1 VKRPYILLVFPEYFI
16 TLSAKN
22 KQKSDNC
29 NDMSKIAGYILILN
43 SNRYSSFRNNSYN
56 EFSEP
61 VPEFKYSRNRPLIC
75 FITNQ
80 SGIITHIGFGA
91 RGLRAGTDLS
101 KLNIEDIFEL
111 NTAVS
116 VMEIA
121 RLSVPKVKLNLI
133 DIATNGGLLS
143 AASFEEFLRI
153 FLEKVPETISILGRY
168 TKERR
173 LRIEK
178 ISISEKQSLAEQK
191 EAVLTAM
198 NIVGIDRDDAQGW
211 DYDDKS
217 KPSSYLDGLPQ
228 VTQREDSVIIND
240 SLNIPG
246 FELIKSTKYSSFLF
260 QNENTRLTLLLT
272 NRQPLEELMGTDLIY
287 FNEDFKCFVLVQY
300 KMMEK
305 ESDIYRFRLP
315 NKQLSEEIF
324 RMKSIHNSI
333 KDIIGNGVV
342 NDSRISEEPFFIK
355 ICPRLEFDLDNTAL
369 SSGMYIPLD
378 YIRMLENDKCIEGKN
393 GGKSITFDSVGR
405 YFDNTAFKTIIEGG
419 WIGTNQNQSLLIE
432 KMIKDILENGKT
444 AVIAIKKRIGL
455 TNQLKNRSKRRS

>member
-1 VKRPYILLVFPEYFI
+1 
-16 TLSAKN
+16 
-22 KQKSDNC
+22 
-29 NDMSKIAGYILILN
+29 MSKIAGYILILKN
-43 SNRYSSFRNNSYN
+43 SRYASLRYHSHNK
-56 EFSEP
+56 FSEP
-61 VPEFKYSRNRPLIC
+61 VPEFKYSRNRPLVC

-116 VMEIA
+116 AMEIA
-121 RLSVPKVKLNLI
+121 HTSVPKVRLNLI
-133 DIATNGGLLS
+133 VKATDGGLLS
-143 AASFEEFLRI
+143 AVSFEEFLRI
-153 FLEKVPETISILGRY
+153 FLEKVPEAIHLLGRY

-173 LRIEK
+173 LRIESL
-178 ISISEKQSLAEQK
+178 SISEKQSLAEQK

-198 NIVGIDRDDAQGW
+198 NIAGIDRDDAQGW
-211 DYDDKS
+211 DYDGKS

-228 VTQREDSVIIND
+228 VTQREDSVITND
-240 SLNIPG
+240 LLNIPG
-246 FELIKSTKYSSFLF
+246 FELIKSTKYLSSLF
-260 QNENTRLTLLLT
+260 QNENTRLTVLLT

-300 KMMEK
+300 KMMER
-305 ESDIYRFRLP
+305 EGDTSRFRLP
-315 NKQLSEEIF
+315 NKQLSEEIS
-324 RMKSIHNSI
+324 RMEFIHNSI
-333 KDIIGNGVV
+333 KDTTGNGVI
-342 NDSRISEEPFFIK
+342 NDYRISETPFFIK
-355 ICPRLEFDLDNTAL
+355 ICPRLEFDPDNTAL

-378 YIRMLENDKCIEGKN
+378 YVRMLENDKCIEGKN
-393 GGKSITFDSVGR
+393 GGKSITFDNVGR

-444 AVIAIKKRIGL
+444 AVVAVKKRIGS
-455 TNQLKNRSKRRS
+455 TNQLRNRSKRRS

>member
-1 VKRPYILLVFPEYFI
+1 MKRPYILLVFPEYFI

-198 NIVGIDRDDAQGW
+198 NIAGIDRDDAQGW

-272 NRQPLEELMGTDLIY
+272 NRQPLEELMGTDL
-287 FNEDFKCFVLVQY
+287 F
-300 KMMEK
+300 
-305 ESDIYRFRLP
+305 
-315 NKQLSEEIF
+315 
-324 RMKSIHNSI
+324 
-333 KDIIGNGVV
+333 
-342 NDSRISEEPFFIK
+342 ISTK
-355 ICPRLEFDLDNTAL
+355 TLNAL
-369 SSGMYIPLD
+369 YW
-378 YIRMLENDKCIEGKN
+378 YNIR
-393 GGKSITFDSVGR
+393 
-405 YFDNTAFKTIIEGG
+405 
-419 WIGTNQNQSLLIE
+419 
-432 KMIKDILENGKT
+432 
-444 AVIAIKKRIGL
+444 
-455 TNQLKNRSKRRS
+455 